1 MGLLDSVIG
10 VLSGSRTSGGRGDML
25 SAVLGMLADDGDGPG
40 IAELLQR
47 FERCGHGQQIGS
59 WIGSGE
65 NLPISADALCQALG
79 TETID
84 RLAAQMGLSQ
94 GVTADRLSQ
103 LLPFVIDKLT
113 PGGVV
118 PEEGLGDMGRL
129 MGRMGS
135 L

>member
-47 FERCGHGQQIGS
+47 FERSGHGQQIGS
-59 WIGSGE
+59 
-65 NLPISADALCQALG
+65 CQALG

-118 PEEGLGDMGRL
+118 PAEGLGDMGRL